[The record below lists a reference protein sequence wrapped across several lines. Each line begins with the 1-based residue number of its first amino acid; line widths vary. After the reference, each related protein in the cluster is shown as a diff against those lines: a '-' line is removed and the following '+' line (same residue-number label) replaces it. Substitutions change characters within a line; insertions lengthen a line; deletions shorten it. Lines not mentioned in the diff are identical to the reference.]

1 MATLLASALVDD
13 AHGCALLAQAIKA
26 EGAVGRPALTDPEA
40 VIDTLARLRQPAKDT
55 RDLYD
60 CLVQAFVVDLD
71 VLGEVVNHAV
81 PMRPAT
87 DAPALSAP
95 SIRSA
100 ARAAS
105 RRLRPWLRPVAA

>member
-1 MATLLASALVDD
+1 MATLFASALVDD

-40 VIDTLARLRQPAKDT
+40 VIDTLARLRRPAKD
-55 RDLYD
+55 RREIYD

-71 VLGEVVNHAV
+71 VLGEAVNHAAA
-81 PMRPAT
+81 MRPVT
-87 DAPALSAP
+87 GTLAPSAP
-95 SIRSA
+95 RVRSA

-105 RRLRPWLRPVAA
+105 RRLRPLLRPVAA